1 MDSNRTTPSPKIL
14 LQIEGMVGRITL
26 NRPEKLNALDL
37 EMLTQLQT
45 AADTLEANTEV
56 RAVILDS
63 ASDRAFCVGADI
75 QAWTAL
81 SPIEMWSTWTRRGHQ
96 VFDRIAQL
104 RQPVI
109 ALLRGFAFGGGLEL
123 ALTADI
129 RIATEQSTFGM
140 PEVKL
145 ATVPGWG
152 ATSRLPQ
159 IIGRPRAKQ
168 MIFSGTP
175 IDARC
180 AEKWGLVNEVVP
192 TSDLSAKA
200 SELADQ
206 ICRNAPISVQIAKQI
221 LNTESSNALALE
233 SLADAISA
241 TTADAAE
248 GLRSFREKRPPEFK
262 GK

>member
-1 MDSNRTTPSPKIL
+1 MSAPQKVL
-14 LQIEGMVGRITL
+14 LQIEGMIGRITL
-26 NRPEKLNALDL
+26 NRPEKLNALDM
-37 EMLTQLQT
+37 EMLAQLQT
-45 AADTLEANTEV
+45 AADTLESSSQV
-56 RAVILDS
+56 RVVILDS

-81 SPIEMWSTWTRRGHQ
+81 SPLEMWSTWTRRGHQ
-96 VFDRIAQL
+96 AFDRLAQL

-129 RIATEQSTFGM
+129 RIATEQATFAM

-152 ATSRLPQ
+152 ATARLPR
-159 IIGRPRAKQ
+159 IIGRARAKQ
-168 MIFSGTP
+168 MIFSGAP
-175 IDARC
+175 IDAQR
-180 AEKWGLVNEVVP
+180 AERWGLVNEVVP
-192 TSDLSAKA
+192 ASDLSGKA
-200 SELADQ
+200 NELTDQ

-221 LNTESSNALALE
+221 LNTDSSNALVLE

-248 GLRSFREKRPPEFK
+248 GLKSFREKRPPQFE
-262 GK
+262 GR

>member
-1 MDSNRTTPSPKIL
+1 MSTPQKIL
-14 LQIEGMVGRITL
+14 LQVEGVIGRITL
-26 NRPEKLNALDL
+26 NRPEKLNALDM
-37 EMLTQLQT
+37 EMLAQLQT
-45 AADTLEANTEV
+45 AADTLESSSQV
-56 RAVILDS
+56 RVVILDS

-81 SPIEMWSTWTRRGHQ
+81 SPLEMWSSWTRRGHQ
-96 VFDRIAQL
+96 VFDRLAQL

-129 RIATEQSTFGM
+129 RIATDQATFAM

-152 ATSRLPQ
+152 ATARLPR
-159 IIGRPRAKQ
+159 IIGRARAKQ
-168 MIFSGTP
+168 MIFSGAP
-175 IDARC
+175 IDAQR
-180 AEKWGLVNEVVP
+180 AERWGLVNEVVP
-192 TSDLSAKA
+192 ASDLSAKA
-200 SELADQ
+200 NELTDQ

-221 LNTESSNALALE
+221 LNTDSSNALVLE

-241 TTADAAE
+241 STADAAE
-248 GLRSFREKRPPEFK
+248 GLKSFQEKRPPEFE
-262 GK
+262 GR

>member
-1 MDSNRTTPSPKIL
+1 MSTPQKVL
-14 LQIEGMVGRITL
+14 LQIEGMIGRITL
-26 NRPEKLNALDL
+26 NRPEKLNALDM
-37 EMLTQLQT
+37 EMLAQLQT
-45 AADTLEANTEV
+45 AADTLESSSQV
-56 RAVILDS
+56 RVVILDS

-81 SPIEMWSTWTRRGHQ
+81 SPLEMWSSWTRRGHQ
-96 VFDRIAQL
+96 VFDRLAQL

-129 RIATEQSTFGM
+129 RIATEQASFAM

-152 ATSRLPQ
+152 ATARLPR
-159 IIGRPRAKQ
+159 IIGRARAKQ
-168 MIFSGTP
+168 MIFSGAP
-175 IDARC
+175 IDAQR
-180 AEKWGLVNEVVP
+180 AERWGLVNEVVP
-192 TSDLSAKA
+192 ASDLTAKA
-200 SELADQ
+200 NELTDQ

-221 LNTESSNALALE
+221 LNTDSSNALVLE

-248 GLRSFREKRPPEFK
+248 GLKSFQEKRPPQFE
-262 GK
+262 GH

>member
-1 MDSNRTTPSPKIL
+1 MSTPQKVL
-14 LQIEGMVGRITL
+14 LQIEGMIGRITL
-26 NRPEKLNALDL
+26 NRPEKLNALDM
-37 EMLTQLQT
+37 EMLAQLQT
-45 AADTLEANTEV
+45 AADTLESSSQV
-56 RAVILDS
+56 RVVILDS

-81 SPIEMWSTWTRRGHQ
+81 SPLEMWSSWTRRGHQ
-96 VFDRIAQL
+96 VFDRLAQL

-109 ALLRGFAFGGGLEL
+109 ALLPGFAFGGGLEL

-129 RIATEQSTFGM
+129 RIATEQATFAM

-152 ATSRLPQ
+152 ATARLPR
-159 IIGRPRAKQ
+159 IIGRARAKQ
-168 MIFSGTP
+168 MIFSGAP
-175 IDARC
+175 IDAQR
-180 AEKWGLVNEVVP
+180 AERWGLVNEVVP
-192 TSDLSAKA
+192 ASDLSAKA
-200 SELADQ
+200 NELTDQ

-221 LNTESSNALALE
+221 LNTESSNALVLE

-248 GLRSFREKRPPEFK
+248 GLKSFREKRPPQFE
-262 GK
+262 GQ

>member
-1 MDSNRTTPSPKIL
+1 MSAPQKIL
-14 LQIEGMVGRITL
+14 LQIEGMIGRITL
-26 NRPEKLNALDL
+26 NRPEKLNALDM
-37 EMLTQLQT
+37 EMLAQLQT
-45 AADTLEANTEV
+45 AADTLESSSQV
-56 RAVILDS
+56 RVVILDS

-81 SPIEMWSTWTRRGHQ
+81 SPLEMWSSWTRRGHQ
-96 VFDRIAQL
+96 VFDRLAQL

-129 RIATEQSTFGM
+129 RIATDQATFAM

-152 ATSRLPQ
+152 ATARLPR
-159 IIGRPRAKQ
+159 IIGRARAKQ
-168 MIFSGTP
+168 MIFSGAP
-175 IDARC
+175 IDAQR
-180 AEKWGLVNEVVP
+180 AERWGLVNEVVP
-192 TSDLSAKA
+192 ASDLAAKA
-200 SELADQ
+200 NELTDQ

-221 LNTESSNALALE
+221 LNTDSSNALVLE

-248 GLRSFREKRPPEFK
+248 GLKSFREKRPPQFE
-262 GK
+262 GH

>member
-1 MDSNRTTPSPKIL
+1 MSTPQKVL
-14 LQIEGMVGRITL
+14 LQIEGMIGRITL
-26 NRPEKLNALDL
+26 NRPEKLNALDM

-45 AADTLEANTEV
+45 AADTLESSSQV
-56 RAVILDS
+56 RVVILDS

-81 SPIEMWSTWTRRGHQ
+81 SPLEMWSSWTRRGHQ
-96 VFDRIAQL
+96 VFDRLAQL

-129 RIATEQSTFGM
+129 RIATEQATFAM

-152 ATSRLPQ
+152 ATARLPRT
-159 IIGRPRAKQ
+159 IGRARAKQ
-168 MIFSGTP
+168 MIFSGAP
-175 IDARC
+175 IDALC
-180 AEKWGLVNEVVP
+180 AERWGLVNEVVP
-192 TSDLSAKA
+192 ASDLSAKA
-200 SELADQ
+200 NELTDQ

-221 LNTESSNALALE
+221 LNTDSSNALVLE

-248 GLRSFREKRPPEFK
+248 GLESFREKRPPQFE
-262 GK
+262 GH

>member
-1 MDSNRTTPSPKIL
+1 MSTPQKIL
-14 LQIEGMVGRITL
+14 LQIEGMIGRITL
-26 NRPEKLNALDL
+26 NRPEKLNALDM

-45 AADTLEANTEV
+45 AADTLESRSQV
-56 RAVILDS
+56 RVVILDS

-81 SPIEMWSTWTRRGHQ
+81 SPLEMWSSWTRRGHQ
-96 VFDRIAQL
+96 VFDRLAQL
-104 RQPVI
+104 RQPLI
-109 ALLRGFAFGGGLEL
+109 ALLRGFTFGGGLEL

-129 RIATEQSTFGM
+129 RIATDQATFAM

-152 ATSRLPQ
+152 ATARLPR
-159 IIGRPRAKQ
+159 IIGRARAKQ
-168 MIFSGTP
+168 MIFSGAP
-175 IDARC
+175 INAQR
-180 AEKWGLVNEVVP
+180 AERWGLVNEVVP
-192 TSDLSAKA
+192 ASELSAKA
-200 SELADQ
+200 NELTDQ

-221 LNTESSNALALE
+221 LNPDSSNSLVLE

-248 GLRSFREKRPPEFK
+248 GLKSFQEKRPPEFK
-262 GK
+262 GH

>member
-1 MDSNRTTPSPKIL
+1 MSTPQKVL
-14 LQIEGMVGRITL
+14 LQIEGMIGRITL
-26 NRPEKLNALDL
+26 NRPEKLNALDM
-37 EMLTQLQT
+37 EMLGQLQT
-45 AADTLEANTEV
+45 AIDTLESSSQV
-56 RAVILDS
+56 RVVILDS

-81 SPIEMWSTWTRRGHQ
+81 SPLEMWSFWTRRGHQ
-96 VFDRIAQL
+96 VFDRLAQL

-129 RIATEQSTFGM
+129 RIATEQATFAM

-152 ATSRLPQ
+152 ATARLPR
-159 IIGRPRAKQ
+159 IIGRARAKQ
-168 MIFSGTP
+168 MIFSGAP
-175 IDARC
+175 IDAQR
-180 AEKWGLVNEVVP
+180 AERWGLVNEVVP
-192 TSDLSAKA
+192 ASDLTARA
-200 SELADQ
+200 NELTDQ

-221 LNTESSNALALE
+221 LNPESSNALVLE

-248 GLRSFREKRPPEFK
+248 GIKSFREKRPPQFE
-262 GK
+262 GR

>member
-1 MDSNRTTPSPKIL
+1 METTSSLPKIL
-14 LQIEGMVGRITL
+14 LQIEGMIGRITL
-26 NRPEKLNALDL
+26 NRPEKLNALDM
-37 EMLTQLQT
+37 EMLAQLQT
-45 AADTLEANTEV
+45 AADTLESSSHV
-56 RAVILDS
+56 RVVILDS

-81 SPIEMWSTWTRRGHQ
+81 SPLEMWSSWTRRGHQ
-96 VFDRIAQL
+96 VFDRLAQL

-129 RIATEQSTFGM
+129 RLATEQASFAM

-152 ATSRLPQ
+152 ATARLPRL
-159 IIGRPRAKQ
+159 IGRARAKQ
-168 MIFSGTP
+168 MIFSGAP
-175 IDARC
+175 IDAQR
-180 AEKWGLVNEVVP
+180 AELWGLVNEVVP
-192 TSDLSAKA
+192 ASDLSTKA
-200 SELADQ
+200 GELTDQ

-221 LNTESSNALALE
+221 LNTDSSSALALE

-241 TTADAAE
+241 TTTDAAE
-248 GLRSFREKRPPEFK
+248 GLKSFQEKRLPEFE
-262 GK
+262 GN

>member
-1 MDSNRTTPSPKIL
+1 MSTPQKIL
-14 LQIEGMVGRITL
+14 LQVEGMIGRITL
-26 NRPEKLNALDL
+26 NRPEKLNALDM
-37 EMLTQLQT
+37 EMLAQLQT
-45 AADTLEANTEV
+45 AADTLESSSQV
-56 RAVILDS
+56 RVVILDS

-81 SPIEMWSTWTRRGHQ
+81 SPLEMWSSWTRRGHQ
-96 VFDRIAQL
+96 VFDRLAQL

-129 RIATEQSTFGM
+129 RIATEQATFAM

-152 ATSRLPQ
+152 ATARLPR
-159 IIGRPRAKQ
+159 IIGRARAKQ

-175 IDARC
+175 IDAQR
-180 AEKWGLVNEVVP
+180 AERWGLVNEVVP
-192 TSDLSAKA
+192 ASDLSAKA
-200 SELADQ
+200 NELTDQ

-241 TTADAAE
+241 ATADAAE
-248 GLRSFREKRPPEFK
+248 GVKSFREKRPPQFE
-262 GK
+262 GH

>member
-1 MDSNRTTPSPKIL
+1 MSTSQKVL
-14 LQIEGMVGRITL
+14 LQVEGMIGRITL
-26 NRPEKLNALDL
+26 NRPEKLNALDM
-37 EMLTQLQT
+37 EMLAQLQA
-45 AADTLEANTEV
+45 AADALESSSQV
-56 RAVILDS
+56 RVVILDS

-81 SPIEMWSTWTRRGHQ
+81 SPLEMWSSWTRRGHQ
-96 VFDRIAQL
+96 VFDRLAQL

-129 RIATEQSTFGM
+129 RIATDQTTFAM

-152 ATSRLPQ
+152 ATARLPR
-159 IIGRPRAKQ
+159 IIGRARAKQ
-168 MIFSGTP
+168 MIFSGAP
-175 IDARC
+175 IDAQL
-180 AEKWGLVNEVVP
+180 AERWGLVNEVVSA
-192 TSDLSAKA
+192 SDLLVKA
-200 SELADQ
+200 NELIDQ

-241 TTADAAE
+241 ATADAAE
-248 GLRSFREKRPPEFK
+248 GVKSFREKRPPQFE
-262 GK
+262 GH

>member
-1 MDSNRTTPSPKIL
+1 MSTPQKVL
-14 LQIEGMVGRITL
+14 LQIEGMIGRITL
-26 NRPEKLNALDL
+26 NRPEKLNALDM
-37 EMLTQLQT
+37 EMLAQLQT
-45 AADTLEANTEV
+45 AADTLESSSQV
-56 RAVILDS
+56 RVVILDS

-81 SPIEMWSTWTRRGHQ
+81 SPLEMWSSWTRRGHQ
-96 VFDRIAQL
+96 VFDRLAQL

-129 RIATEQSTFGM
+129 RIATEQASFAM

-152 ATSRLPQ
+152 ATARLPR
-159 IIGRPRAKQ
+159 IIGRARAKQ
-168 MIFSGTP
+168 MIFSGAP
-175 IDARC
+175 IDALR
-180 AEKWGLVNEVVP
+180 AERWGLVNEVVP
-192 TSDLSAKA
+192 AADLSAKA
-200 SELADQ
+200 NELTDQ

-221 LNTESSNALALE
+221 LNTDSSNALVLE

-248 GLRSFREKRPPEFK
+248 GLKSFREKRPPEFK
-262 GK
+262 GH

>member
-1 MDSNRTTPSPKIL
+1 MSTPQKVL
-14 LQIEGMVGRITL
+14 LQIEGMIGRITL
-26 NRPEKLNALDL
+26 NRPEKLNALDM
-37 EMLTQLQT
+37 EMLAQLQT
-45 AADTLEANTEV
+45 AADTLESSSQV
-56 RAVILDS
+56 RVVILDS

-81 SPIEMWSTWTRRGHQ
+81 SPLEMWSSWTRRGHQ
-96 VFDRIAQL
+96 VFDRLAQL

-129 RIATEQSTFGM
+129 RIATDQATFAM

-152 ATSRLPQ
+152 ATARLPR
-159 IIGRPRAKQ
+159 IIGRAHAKQ
-168 MIFSGTP
+168 MIFSGAP
-175 IDARC
+175 IDAQR
-180 AEKWGLVNEVVP
+180 AERWGLVNEVVP
-192 TSDLSAKA
+192 ASDLSAKA
-200 SELADQ
+200 NELTDQ

-221 LNTESSNALALE
+221 LNTDSSNALVLE

-248 GLRSFREKRPPEFK
+248 GLKSFREKRPPEFK
-262 GK
+262 GH

>member
-1 MDSNRTTPSPKIL
+1 MSTSQKIL
-14 LQIEGMVGRITL
+14 LQIEGMIGRITL
-26 NRPEKLNALDL
+26 NRPEKLNALDM
-37 EMLTQLQT
+37 EMLAQLQT
-45 AADTLEANTEV
+45 AADTLESSSQV
-56 RAVILDS
+56 RVVILDS

-81 SPIEMWSTWTRRGHQ
+81 SPLEMWSSWTRRGHQ
-96 VFDRIAQL
+96 VFDRLAQL

-129 RIATEQSTFGM
+129 RIATDQATFAM

-152 ATSRLPQ
+152 ATARLPR
-159 IIGRPRAKQ
+159 IIGRARAKQ
-168 MIFSGTP
+168 MIFSGAP
-175 IDARC
+175 IDAQR
-180 AEKWGLVNEVVP
+180 AERWGLVNEVVP
-192 TSDLSAKA
+192 ASDLSAKA
-200 SELADQ
+200 NELTDQ

-221 LNTESSNALALE
+221 LNTDSSNALVLE

-248 GLRSFREKRPPEFK
+248 GLKSFREKRPPQFE
-262 GK
+262 GH